1 MTGLTFKSPLPAIV
15 AFGHKLKPYVGVLL
29 FLFFAA
35 IYGFTILRINSY
47 SNPVIDE
54 SEVLAETKAS
64 PAPRIDKTAAQKLE
78 SLKDNSVNVQ
88 TLFEEGRT
96 NPFDE

>member
-1 MTGLTFKSPLPAIV
+1 MKDLAIKSPLPILA
-15 AFGHKLKPYVGVLL
+15 AWGRKLRPYVGVIL

-35 IYGFTILRINSY
+35 VYGYIVLKINSY

-54 SEVLAETKAS
+54 SDVISEAKAS
-64 PAPRIDKTAAQKLE
+64 PTPRIDETAAQKLE

-88 TLFEEGRT
+88 TLFDESRT
-96 NPFDE
+96 NPFQE